1 MPDVRSLR
9 ADGATRP
16 RAVSS
21 FRMTKAREKV
31 IVAAAGKLE
40 LMVWLLLP
48 AGQLLPSGRKLG

>member
-1 MPDVRSLR
+1 
-9 ADGATRP
+9 
-16 RAVSS
+16 
-21 FRMTKAREKV
+21 MTKAREKV